1 MLCDLPCYP
10 GGVAK
15 MLSPW
20 SVDPFLAVALTSK
33 WILHNFPFPAPIPPA
48 WICAFYLG
56 SRILSFEL
64 NPVLSRATLPGW
76 QSEIQDCFRF
86 HIPYPIFKQHCDLT
100 GKCMLS
106 LGIGVHKSLSLSRG
120 NQQIASELASLFIC
134 IEFSLFISLW
144 LIFITSHSTEP
155 DFMLSLQVQFN
166 WSHEGSKILLRRR
179 YGFMQ
184 WYKL

>member
-1 MLCDLPCYP
+1 MV
-10 GGVAK
+10 G
-15 MLSPW
+15 W
-20 SVDPFLAVALTSK
+20 SL
-33 WILHNFPFPAPIPPA
+33 
-48 WICAFYLG
+48 LG
-56 SRILSFEL
+56 SCPYVEMNLTQFSFPCSHSSCLNLRILSWKPHFVFWTKSSFIISYFAWMTKRNSGL
-64 NPVLSRATLPGW
+64 FPLSHSLPT
-76 QSEIQDCFRF
+76 
-86 HIPYPIFKQHCDLT
+86 FKQPCDLT